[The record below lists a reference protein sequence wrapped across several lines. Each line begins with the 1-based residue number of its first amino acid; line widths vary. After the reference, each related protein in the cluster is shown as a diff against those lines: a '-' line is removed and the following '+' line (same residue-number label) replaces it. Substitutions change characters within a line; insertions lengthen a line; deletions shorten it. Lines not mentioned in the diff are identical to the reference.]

1 MKLFFRDHVSF
12 CCLYVGQL
20 LLIMMIFWLD
30 GYRHAPTALYASIL
44 SLILF
49 GCYLVVRYLRNQT
62 FYKRL
67 STPLKSLDD
76 LSMERQSSPLTQ
88 YLDRFQDELRQYYL
102 QELDS
107 YKIKFDRH
115 IQFLNQWIHQMKT
128 PLSVMHLM
136 AQERDDEFSSSLND
150 EIERLKNGLDI
161 VLCTSRLDS
170 FERDFYVESLSL
182 YSLVRKTTSALK
194 RLFIRN
200 HIYPEI
206 SIDSKLHIHSDEKWI
221 SFVFTQLITNAIKY
235 TVDDGQKIHFE
246 AKQLKDE
253 VLLTVR
259 DYGIGIP
266 KSDLPRVFEPYFT
279 GENGRSF
286 QESTGMGLFLVKQI
300 LDELGHR
307 IEIESELNQ
316 GTIVRIYFKR
326 KG

>member
-20 LLIMMIFWLD
+20 LLILMIFWLD
-30 GYRHAPTALYASIL
+30 GYRHGPTALYASSL

-49 GCYLVVRYLRNQT
+49 GCYLVVRYIRNQT

-67 STPLKSLDD
+67 STPLTSLND
-76 LSMERQSSPLTQ
+76 LSMERQASPLPS
-88 YLDRFQDELRQYYL
+88 YLDQFHDELRQYYL
-102 QELDS
+102 KEMES
-107 YKIKFDRH
+107 YKLKFDHH
-115 IQFLNQWIHQMKT
+115 IQFLNQWVHQMKT

-150 EIERLKNGLDI
+150 EIERMKNGLDI
-161 VLCTSRLDS
+161 VLYTSRLDS
-170 FERDFYVESLSL
+170 FENDFCVESLSL
-182 YSLVRKTTSALK
+182 YSLIRKTTSVQK

-206 SIDSKLHIHSDEKWI
+206 MIDSKLYIHSDEKWI

-235 TVDDGQKIHFE
+235 TVCAGQKIQFE

-253 VLLTVR
+253 IVVSIR
-259 DYGIGIP
+259 DYGVGVP
-266 KSDLPRVFEPYFT
+266 KSDLPRVFDPYFT

-300 LDELGHR
+300 IDELGHR
-307 IEIESELNQ
+307 IEIESNLNQ
-316 GTIVRIYFKR
+316 GTIVQIYFKR
-326 KG
+326 VN